1 MPDLYSNVRRANSNY
16 TPQYIGSNT
25 DTIKSVADTLQLRSL
40 QNQNAIDDKLVAA
53 INEQYAPGD
62 EAIGQKIYEDIS
74 GMRDQIASSDQGFE
88 NSTGLVRNLVRDK
101 FLTNRDRIEGL
112 RNKKQYDIHQEM
124 LRQLGADAVDFT
136 EPFKGT
142 VNEDGTY
149 NRYTPRVEKAQPI
162 LKTKEELFDNF
173 HADSIKGN
181 FAVGKGDLADFLV
194 ARQTG
199 GISNTKVENYANQ
212 ALLRYKETPSYKQE
226 QRIYKRDNPN
236 LSNSEIDDKIKT
248 SLIATG
254 AERVFKVSDQDLQR
268 QYQLRSRDGGN
279 ENNRSNSSYEE
290 TEVKEYKPTL
300 IDRSKLAAPSVT
312 NPLINKSDYIRVGED
327 SYPATKENLAFYKPL
342 IDQGKAL
349 VEEGYVMRGGEVLP
363 KSPETDALFEKMDKA
378 QEAVKVNKYKENYET
393 LSDTDRDKFNRVVQK
408 FNPEAGKEFY
418 KTKEAFDLVNKYFD
432 QVEQT
437 EFNEVTPIITTDYNQ
452 VIDENGRTL
461 RDKET
466 ANVQANFG
474 SRIFYNPKTG
484 TKLSGS
490 DEKILKTLNKE
501 YDTDFESLEDLKKSI
516 QVRGEFS
523 PKNLFAKVGK
533 AEALVDPLAATLNGK
548 DIAVSRG
555 ASERKS
561 PVFQSRKLINDAYT
575 ALKELPGISSNVTL
589 GGIDFNIGEFET
601 NNGKVIVLE
610 TKDRK
615 KQIKS
620 YIDENP
626 SSPTYKQE
634 IPLTELEDLPKA
646 LYQAYRK

>member
-1 MPDLYSNVRRANSNY
+1 MPDLYSNVRRANSQY
-16 TPQYIGSNT
+16 VPQYIGSNT

-112 RNKKQYDIHQEM
+112 RNKKQYDVHQEM

-136 EPFKGT
+136 QPFKGT

-149 NRYTPRVEKAQPI
+149 NRYTPKVEKRLDYDKQKETYFNQIEAD
-162 LKTKEELFDNF
+162 LKQNGYTQDQINQE
-173 HADSIKGN
+173 
-181 FAVGKGDLADFLV
+181 FLKSTI
-194 ARQTG
+194 TG
-199 GISNTKVENYANQ
+199 GISDSKIGNYLKQ
-212 ALLRYKETPSYKQE
+212 ALKRHKTTSEYDQE
-226 QRIYKRDNPN
+226 KRALIRDGY
-236 LSNSEIDDKIKT
+236 SEQEADIQIEK
-248 SLIATG
+248 SLLATG
-254 AERVFKVSDQDLQR
+254 LERVHGITKQDLQR
-268 QYQLRSRDGGN
+268 HSETYLKGLAGGN
-279 ENNRSNSSYEE
+279 QNNSNTSYEE

-300 IDRSKLAAPSVT
+300 IDRSKLAAPSVN

-327 SYPATKENLAFYKPL
+327 SYPATKENLAFYAPL
-342 IDQGKAL
+342 INQGKAV
-349 VEEGYVMRGGEVLP
+349 VEEGYIMRGGEVVSKTP
-363 KSPETDALFEKMDKA
+363 DTDALFEKMDKA
-378 QEAVKVNKYKENYET
+378 QEVVRVNKYKENYDT

-466 ANVQANFG
+466 ANVQANLG
-474 SRIFYNPKTG
+474 SRVFYNPKTG
-484 TKLSGS
+484 TKISGS
-490 DEKILKTLNKE
+490 DAKILKTINNE
-501 YDTDFESLEDLKKSI
+501 YDTDFESVEDLKKAI

-533 AEALVDPLAATLNGK
+533 AEALVDPLAATINGK

-555 ASERKS
+555 VSERKTS
-561 PVFQSRKLINDAYT
+561 VFQSRKLVNDAYV
-575 ALKELPGISSNVTL
+575 ALKELPGISNSVNL
-589 GGIDFNIGEFET
+589 GGIDFNIGEFDT

>member
-1 MPDLYSNVRRANSNY
+1 MPDLYSNVRRANSQY
-16 TPQYIGSNT
+16 VPQYIGSNT

-74 GMRDQIASSDQGFE
+74 SMRDQIASSDQGFE

-112 RNKKQYDIHQEM
+112 RNKKQYDVHQEM

-136 EPFKGT
+136 QPFKGT

-149 NRYTPRVEKAQPI
+149 NRYTPKVEKRLDYDKQKETYFNQIEAD
-162 LKTKEELFDNF
+162 LKQNGYTQDQINQE
-173 HADSIKGN
+173 
-181 FAVGKGDLADFLV
+181 FLKSTI
-194 ARQTG
+194 TG
-199 GISNTKVENYANQ
+199 GISDSKIGNYLKQ
-212 ALLRYKETPSYKQE
+212 ALKRHKTTSEYDQE
-226 QRIYKRDNPN
+226 KRALIRDGY
-236 LSNSEIDDKIKT
+236 SEQEADIQIEK
-248 SLIATG
+248 SLLATG
-254 AERVFKVSDQDLQR
+254 LERVHGITKQDLQR
-268 QYQLRSRDGGN
+268 HSETYLKGLAGGN
-279 ENNRSNSSYEE
+279 QNNSNTSYEE

-300 IDRSKLAAPSVT
+300 IDRSKLAAPSVN

-349 VEEGYVMRGGEVLP
+349 VEEGYVMRGGEVVP

-378 QEAVKVNKYKENYET
+378 QEVVRVNKYKENYET
-393 LSDTDRDKFNRVVQK
+393 LSDVDKDKFNRVVQK

-466 ANVQANFG
+466 ANVQANLG
-474 SRIFYNPKTG
+474 SRVFYNPKTG
-484 TKLSGS
+484 TKISGS
-490 DEKILKTLNKE
+490 DAKILKTINNE
-501 YDTDFESLEDLKKSI
+501 YDTDFESVEDLKKAI

-533 AEALVDPLAATLNGK
+533 AEALVDPLAATINGK

-555 ASERKS
+555 VSERKTS
-561 PVFQSRKLINDAYT
+561 VFQSRKLVNDAYV
-575 ALKELPGISSNVTL
+575 ALKELPGISNSVNL